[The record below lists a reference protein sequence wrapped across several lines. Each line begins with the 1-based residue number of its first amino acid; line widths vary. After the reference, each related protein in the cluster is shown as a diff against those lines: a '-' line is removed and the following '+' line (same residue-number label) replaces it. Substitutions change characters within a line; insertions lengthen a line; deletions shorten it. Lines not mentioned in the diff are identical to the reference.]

1 MRNQS
6 QRPVTARATLLLAI
20 QEVRAIVSSPFRY
33 DENSQ
38 ATLEAE
44 ETHRRSALARLII
57 LMLLVVECVVA
68 VLLGALRSPP
78 LVDLCAISLPFCSLG
93 ALRLTYVWRPM
104 LVTALYLAGSM
115 LLLTLQTV
123 ASSTTLTVSTVLIL
137 ALLVV
142 AVFITGL
149 VLPPWAIPL
158 TVIFGLGLI
167 TITLATHP
175 DTVSAARGGAQ
186 SHVWFGTFGLFIVL
200 FLLVGVLSWVSL
212 ASARA
217 GVRTAARAAQREREL
232 ADLKD
237 QFIIDTNHELR
248 TPIMALYGN
257 VEMLASLD
265 EAVAPEIRARLLTR
279 ALESGDRVL
288 KLLRSILDASSLE
301 AGVPD
306 ITLAPVPLR
315 AAVMEA
321 LQTFDPNE
329 FDDPGLENLG
339 DASRDVT
346 VEIPS
351 SVCVQADVGRL
362 RQVLLN
368 LLTNALKYSADE
380 SPIVI
385 GAHEAGP
392 MTQITLRDFGLGVP
406 PAEASKLFQRFVRLE
421 RDIAGPTR
429 GTGVGLFIC
438 RTLVE
443 AMGGQ
448 IGVESRG
455 IAGEGSTFWFTLPS
469 APKVAI
475 EQHQEDRITA
485 KLSAIPR

>member
-6 QRPVTARATLLLAI
+6 QRPTTARATLLLAI
-20 QEVRAIVSSPFRY
+20 QEVRAILAAPFRY
-33 DENSQ
+33 DADSN
-38 ATLEAE
+38 ATLEEE
-44 ETHRRSALARLII
+44 ETNRRSALARLIM
-57 LMLLVVECVVA
+57 LMLAVGEVVVA
-68 VLLGALRSPP
+68 TVLVALRSPL
-78 LVDLCAISLPFCSLG
+78 LVDLSAISLPLCSLG
-93 ALRLTYVWRPM
+93 ALRLTYLWRPM

-115 LLLTLQTV
+115 LLLTLQTAV
-123 ASSTTLTVSTVLIL
+123 SSTTITASTVLIL

-142 AVFITGL
+142 AIFITGL
-149 VLPPWAIPL
+149 VFPPWAIPL
-158 TVIFGLGLI
+158 TAIFGIGLI
-167 TITLATHP
+167 ALSLAVHQ
-175 DTVSAARGGAQ
+175 VSLANVRIEGQ
-186 SHVWFGTFGLFIVL
+186 PTSWMGTFGLFIML
-200 FLLVGVLSWVSL
+200 FLLVGVLSWISH

-265 EAVAPEIRARLLTR
+265 EDVAPEIRARLLTR

-315 AAVMEA
+315 AAIMEA

-346 VEIPS
+346 VEIPP
-351 SVCVQADVGRL
+351 SVCIYADAGRL
-362 RQVLLN
+362 RQILLN
-368 LLTNALKYSADE
+368 LLTNALKYSAAE

-385 GAHEAGP
+385 GAHEAGT

-455 IAGEGSTFWFTLPS
+455 IAGEGSTFWFTLPT

-475 EQHQEDRITA
+475 EHHQEDRITA
-485 KLSAIPR
+485 KLSAIQR